1 MAAYEEQQKLQ
12 KEDEASKTK
21 AENGYDRS
29 GHVEL
34 LIGTI
39 QTQKRHWF
47 SQDCVPGVAEIKNCL
62 GAGFS
67 HVCIQF
73 KGFLG
78 KSWCRLCRDVCSL
91 LN

>member
-39 QTQKRHWF
+39 H
-47 SQDCVPGVAEIKNCL
+47 KNVT
-62 GAGFS
+62 GFPRI
-67 HVCIQF
+67 VCQ
-73 KGFLG
+73 
-78 KSWCRLCRDVCSL
+78 V
-91 LN
+91 

>member
-1 MAAYEEQQKLQ
+1 MAAYEEQQKLE

-34 LIGTI
+34 LSHYKHKFCLKSRTV
-39 QTQKRHWF
+39 
-47 SQDCVPGVAEIKNCL
+47 CAGVN
-62 GAGFS
+62 
-67 HVCIQF
+67 F

-78 KSWCRLCRDVCSL
+78 GKVHQLCRDVFILFMYC
-91 LN
+91 

>member
-21 AENGYDRS
+21 PENGYDRS

-34 LIGTI
+34 LIVTI
-39 QTQKRHWF
+39 QTQKCNWF
-47 SQDCVPGVAEIKNCL
+47 SQDCVPDVAELENCL
-62 GAGFS
+62 CAGFA
-67 HVCIQF
+67 HVCVHF

-78 KSWCRLCRDVCSL
+78 ESWCRLCRDV
-91 LN
+91 

>member
-34 LIGTI
+34 LIVAI
-39 QTQKRHWF
+39 QTQKCNCF
-47 SQDCVPGVAEIKNCL
+47 LQDCVPGVAEIEAFPMFAFILK
-62 GAGFS
+62 GSTEKVGVGFAEMFV
-67 HVCIQF
+67 VC
-73 KGFLG
+73 
-78 KSWCRLCRDVCSL
+78 
-91 LN
+91 